1 MSVTLTQLQTR
12 LAYRLGEDSAVSDTN
27 EKARRT
33 QFLNDG
39 YLEVCKEQY
48 FWFMQDI
55 ASDTTVSNQ
64 EIYDLPS
71 DFRDVIELRVDGN
84 LAMPVYQGKA
94 FSMYSYPSTSTMT
107 QSYFV
112 YGESE
117 LHLIPIPSSAPS
129 AKSVSSITRSSTT
142 ATVTTSS
149 SHGLSANNYITIAG
163 ANETSYNGAFRIT
176 SVPSTTTFTYTVTGS
191 PSTPAT
197 GTITA
202 TERNI
207 VYRYYQYPT
216 LMSSDSDTCLI
227 PDQWVNGIVAY
238 AYGRVCSVDDSRG
251 SAKDGFDE
259 FNQTVN
265 QLSAEN
271 MRRKVYGK
279 RVIPDISEPSYYVPE
294 RTVE

>member
-39 YLEVCKEQY
+39 YLEVLKQGY

-55 ASDTTVSNQ
+55 ASDTTVANQ

-71 DFRDVIELRVDGN
+71 DFRDIIELRVDDKVA
-84 LAMPVYQGKA
+84 LPMYQGKA
-94 FSMYSYPSTSTMT
+94 FGTYNYPPTFYQYHSVI
-107 QSYFV
+107 QNFYI

-117 LHLIPIPSSAPS
+117 LHLLPIPGDAPS
-129 AKSVSSITRSSTT
+129 TLSVSSITRSSNT

-149 SHGLSANNYITIAG
+149 AHGLSANNYITIAG
-163 ANETSYNGAFRIT
+163 AVETAYNGAFRIT

-202 TERNI
+202 TKRNI

-238 AYGRVCSVDDSRG
+238 AYGRVCAVDDSRG
-251 SAKDGFDE
+251 NSKDGFDE
-259 FNQTVN
+259 FNETVK
-265 QLSAEN
+265 QLMAEN
-271 MRRKVYGK
+271 LRRKTYGK
-279 RVIPDISEPSYYVPE
+279 KVLPFTPNE
-294 RTVE
+294 TVE

>member
-39 YLEVCKEQY
+39 YLEVLKQGY

-55 ASDTTVSNQ
+55 ASDTTVADQ
-64 EIYDLPS
+64 EIYTLPS
-71 DFRDVIELRVDGN
+71 DFRDIIELRVDGKVA
-84 LAMPVYQGKA
+84 LPMPQGKA
-94 FSMYSYPSTSTMT
+94 FGTYNYPPTFYQYHSVI
-107 QSYFV
+107 QNFYI

-117 LHLIPIPSSAPS
+117 LHLLPIPSSAPS
-129 AKSVSSITRSSTT
+129 DLSVDSVTRSGSTV
-142 ATVTTSS
+142 TVTTTSA
-149 SHGLSANNYITIAG
+149 HGLSANNYITIAG
-163 ANETSYNGAFRIT
+163 ANETDYNGAYKID
-176 SVPSTTTFTYTVTGS
+176 SVPSTTTFTYTVTTT
-191 PSTPAT
+191 PSSPAT

-207 VYRYYQYPT
+207 IYRYYQYPT

-238 AYGRVCSVDDSRG
+238 AYGRVCAIDDSRG
-251 SAKDGFDE
+251 NAKDGFDE
-259 FNQTVN
+259 FNETVK
-265 QLSAEN
+265 QLTTEN
-271 MRRKVYGK
+271 LRRKVYGK
-279 RVIPDISEPSYYVPE
+279 KVLPYTPNE
-294 RTVE
+294 TVE